1 MFHVDL
7 FDTDILLEYFFKDN
21 VSFLDCER
29 CKTEAEFIFS
39 HLCGQQLH
47 SLILHLSYT
56 LA

>member
-7 FDTDILLEYFFKDN
+7 FGTDILLEYFFKDN